1 MPGKES
7 VIQASELYR
16 AGGKVL
22 RRVAVDKER
31 LIIERDG
38 YPVAIILPYEE
49 AEQTN
54 AEKLLDEITAKL
66 EPQAA
71 ELGQTEEQAI
81 EDLRKIRKTT
91 HRKQYGKT
99 TAT

>member
-22 RRVAVDKER
+22 KRVAVDKER
-31 LIIERDG
+31 LIVERDG

-54 AEKLLDEITAKL
+54 AEKLLDELT
-66 EPQAA
+66 A
-71 ELGQTEEQAI
+71 ELGPQAEKMGLTEEQVI
-81 EDLRKIRKTT
+81 EDLRQTRKAL
-91 HRKQYGKT
+91 HRKKYGKA
-99 TAT
+99 AT